1 MRYNNKFF
9 TTEAEAKTFK
19 KERGGGVL
27 LKWNPNGRKEK
38 KLDFLAECAVALD
51 ARMEAVNPDE
61 TPFCVAWNEHD

>member
-1 MRYNNKFF
+1 MRYNNRFF
-9 TTEAEAKTFK
+9 KTEEEAKAFK

-27 LKWNPNGRKEK
+27 LKWNPKGRKEK

-61 TPFCVAWNEHD
+61 KPFCVAWNERS